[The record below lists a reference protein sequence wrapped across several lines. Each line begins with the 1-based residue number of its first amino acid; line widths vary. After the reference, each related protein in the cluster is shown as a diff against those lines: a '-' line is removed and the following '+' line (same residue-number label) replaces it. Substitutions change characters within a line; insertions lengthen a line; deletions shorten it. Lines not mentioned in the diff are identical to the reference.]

1 MKLGYNGRYQII
13 KLASSGDMIGQRSL
27 VCDERTN
34 LKAIALNSVTACFI
48 PKAQFK
54 EWLLTNSKLS
64 FCMLKFIASDLKKAD
79 DSVMKMA
86 QKSLKQ
92 RLSELLLYS
101 QDQFGVDSNGFLNI
115 NFSRKDYANLV
126 GTSPESAIRM
136 LSNLNKAELIQIKG
150 KQIKILKPMALK
162 KTAEISSSPL

>member
-1 MKLGYNGRYQII
+1 MELKTQQFVVDQLKIVILYAQIYC
-13 KLASSGDMIGQRSL
+13 QR
-27 VCDERTN
+27 
-34 LKAIALNSVTACFI
+34 
-48 PKAQFK
+48 P
-54 EWLLTNSKLS
+54 
-64 FCMLKFIASDLKKAD
+64 KKAD

-126 GTSPESAIRM
+126 GTSTESAIRM
-136 LSNLNKAELIQIKG
+136 ISNLNKAELIQIKG